1 MLDQLDEQVVTAE
14 RRRQEAE
21 QETNQL
27 ESIKVQLEEVVQDLQ
42 LERDTMMEQ
51 MKKEEF
57 QMAQ

>member
-1 MLDQLDEQVVTAE
+1 MDEQVVTAE

-27 ESIKVQLEEVVQDLQ
+27 ESIKVQLEGVVQDLQ